1 MTNQI
6 LGALELGLVYGLMV
20 LGVFIIAIAL
30 SVKPV
35 RSWLNERKNRQRRKR
50 EAAKEGGEHA

>member
-35 RSWLNERKNRQRRKR
+35 RSWLNERKNRQRRMR
-50 EAAKEGGEHA
+50 

>member
-30 SVKPV
+30 SVKSV
-35 RSWLNERKNRQRRKR
+35 RSWLNERKNRQRRMR
-50 EAAKEGGEHA
+50 EAAKGGAQDA